1 MADIR
6 NRTPVAKKA
15 PANVKNA
22 GDGMRLALAFIK
34 DAETSAREQVKTNES
49 MKDRLKKLS
58 KLAVD
63 EHNVFCA
70 HMNEKREQIKAD
82 AENAGYKDL
91 KTYFN
96 EGGKDG
102 QVAASVQVTIS
113 LWMKMSVACAGGWQ
127 PDVKKPWPVLSKE
140 ATEYKQAKAAAGTQK
155 PESDSERKARE
166 AREQAGMV
174 KRIITS
180 AKNVGIIDAEGTG
193 ITDKGR
199 SALPDVVAGI
209 VQFASVE
216 ELDEIIARLQTMRE
230 QAQTARETAAKAIA
244 KGNKSS
250 RKVSGQRPME
260 QEEAKAALARSAGA
274 PGESLDEQ
282 AAKAQAKGQRRE
294 RAH

>member
-6 NRTPVAKKA
+6 NRTPASKKA
-15 PANVKNA
+15 PANVKNT

-58 KLAVD
+58 KLAVE

-82 AENAGYKDL
+82 GQNAGYKDL

-127 PDVKKPWPVLSKE
+127 PDGKKPWPVRV
-140 ATEYKQAKAAAGTQK
+140 AACA
-155 PESDSERKARE
+155 
-166 AREQAGMV
+166 
-174 KRIITS
+174 
-180 AKNVGIIDAEGTG
+180 
-193 ITDKGR
+193 
-199 SALPDVVAGI
+199 
-209 VQFASVE
+209 
-216 ELDEIIARLQTMRE
+216 
-230 QAQTARETAAKAIA
+230 
-244 KGNKSS
+244 
-250 RKVSGQRPME
+250 
-260 QEEAKAALARSAGA
+260 
-274 PGESLDEQ
+274 
-282 AAKAQAKGQRRE
+282 
-294 RAH
+294 